1 MTRRQRT
8 SALVA
13 LSLLTSAAMAHA
25 ECAWVLWVESH
36 FTSLSSNSSD
46 PSKWESVDGL
56 ATGQACKEARRAWI
70 TKHVPEPQ
78 RRDALASNMFLGPVD
93 PDMKGAVQPMTLTCL
108 PDTMDPRGPK
118 AAGR

>member
-13 LSLLTSAAMAHA
+13 LSLLTSAAMAHD

-36 FTSLSSNSSD
+36 FTSLSSNSSG

-56 ATGQACKEARRAWI
+56 ATGQACKEARRLPSMCQSLKGE
-70 TKHVPEPQ
+70 TPLRQTCSSVP
-78 RRDALASNMFLGPVD
+78 
-93 PDMKGAVQPMTLTCL
+93 LTQ
-108 PDTMDPRGPK
+108 T
-118 AAGR
+118 